1 MMVSRRMTRQ
11 SMKRSVTTVLKALA
25 KGMPSYFFSV
35 SRNAPTSPTRGIT
48 RLEA

>member
-1 MMVSRRMTRQ
+1 MTVSRRMTRQ
-11 SMKRSVTTVLKALA
+11 SMKRSVTTVPKALA

-35 SRNAPTSPTRGIT
+35 PQRATSPTRGIT